1 MGDSRPVR
9 AFQHIVQARLAPAR
23 NQRRFKL
30 QIRVVSSC
38 TSNLRTSLE
47 HRPQVRTGNALDG
60 IPAGIAGPGAVAFD
74 FAGDTS
80 IASSF
85 GGHEDGVGMRWGA
98 QMRSCWRDGDGGGSA
113 VYSAGLPTCSGK
125 YTAWQI
131 FLTIVFLKILYIFNL
146 CT

>member
-1 MGDSRPVR
+1 M
-9 AFQHIVQARLAPAR
+9 
-23 NQRRFKL
+23 
-30 QIRVVSSC
+30 
-38 TSNLRTSLE
+38 

-85 GGHEDGVGMRWGA
+85 WGHEDGVGMRQGT
-98 QMRSCWRDGDGGGSA
+98 QMRSCWGEGDGGGTP
-113 VYSAGLPTCSGK
+113 VYSAGLPTYSGK
-125 YTAWQI
+125 YTALQL
-131 FLTIVFLKILYIFNL
+131 FLAMVFLKISYIFNL